1 MVYMKKLYII
11 FIALL
16 LVKSKVGMDLD
27 LPLDSYKRDM
37 GTVSKPWFWKCGD
50 IPMGYGNI

>member
-1 MVYMKKLYII
+1 MVFMKKLNII

-16 LVKSKVGMDLD
+16 QFKLIVGMDFD
-27 LPLDSYKRDM
+27 RLDSYKRDM

-50 IPMGYGNI
+50 IPMGYGKF